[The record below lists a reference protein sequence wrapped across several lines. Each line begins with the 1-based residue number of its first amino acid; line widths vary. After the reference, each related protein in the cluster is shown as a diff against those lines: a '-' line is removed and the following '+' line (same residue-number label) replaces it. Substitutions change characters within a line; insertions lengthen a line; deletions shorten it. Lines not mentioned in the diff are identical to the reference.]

1 MKKHLLSFALFL
13 GLVAAAAE
21 PTFAARALSGQ
32 EQRQDDHATHRRQGQ
47 RAAHDPQKRLD
58 AMAKELDLSKK
69 QKDKVARIFQEQQQ
83 QMQALRG
90 QSGPDRSQHKAQAQS
105 IRQSTDKKLQDVLSK
120 KQYAQFETKRQER
133 MRQLQSRR
141 GDQRRGGP
149 ERRDFNGRG

>member
-13 GLVAAAAE
+13 GLAAAAE
-21 PTFAARALSGQ
+21 PSFAARALSGQ
-32 EQRQDDHATHRRQGQ
+32 EQRQDDHANHHHKGQ

-83 QMQALRG
+83 QLQALRA

-120 KQYAQFETKRQER
+120 KQYAQLEAKRQER
-133 MRQLQSRR
+133 LRQMGNRR
-141 GDQRRGGP
+141 PDEQRRQGYG
-149 ERRDFNGRG
+149 RRDVNGRG